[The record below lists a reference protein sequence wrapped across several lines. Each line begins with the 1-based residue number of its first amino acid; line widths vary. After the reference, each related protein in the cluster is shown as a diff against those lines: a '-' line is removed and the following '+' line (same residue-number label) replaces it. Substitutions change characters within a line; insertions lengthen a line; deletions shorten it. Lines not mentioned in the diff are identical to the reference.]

1 MKATKHKVFMISIGL
16 ESGAVMIE
24 GLCFLL
30 PTSSE
35 PELCTRLG
43 GFLNFAARG

>member
-1 MKATKHKVFMISIGL
+1 MISPEL
-16 ESGAVMIE
+16 EPGAVMIE
-24 GLCFLL
+24 GLCCLL

-43 GFLNFAARG
+43 GFLNFAAGG